1 MTRDAK
7 PKEKLFD
14 ILSRIKGT
22 RVSAVE
28 KAGYVRDKNLQLFFG
43 GGGGGGGGV
52 QRISALN
59 CVEEKT
65 IAKWG

>member
-14 ILSRIKGT
+14 ILSRTKET

-43 GGGGGGGGV
+43 GGGGGF
-52 QRISALN
+52 QRIPALN

>member
-28 KAGYVRDKNLQLFFG
+28 KAGYVRDKNLQLFL
-43 GGGGGGGGV
+43 GGGGGGGV